1 MPQHTST
8 RQTPNTAGAADGEV
22 LPPDT
27 NNEPTPDA
35 AIATPEASDLAG
47 DTGVKSGA
55 DAGSSAAGE
64 GEAEAKTGS
73 SAAAPSEGETRADL
87 AADAESE
94 AKAATSA
101 GAETAAGLR
110 GGAQTQANTST
121 GTGSKAKAG
130 APAAADTKAGPSAD
144 ADGKTKA
151 RTPAAAKTR
160 ADRLASVKS
169 KARPSAGAATKAGSP
184 EGAKTEAGSP
194 TSAKTE
200 AGAAAVETEAGSAAG
215 AKTEVG
221 ASAAAKTEAGSPD
234 GTATKAGS
242 PASAEP
248 EADPSPAAEPEQ
260 AETSAPER
268 AVETPSEATAEAA
281 PDTAS
286 SAVKSGT
293 AEVADAPEAPDSE
306 VSATTPD
313 TEAVAEP
320 DASATDT
327 DASTE
332 AVAAAGTEP
341 EAAVDTASG
350 APETPDPSEATT
362 PRPKRPGLRSWS
374 SRLGLRRRMQAWRER
389 HPVAALTLSWVVT
402 FLAAAL
408 VYICL
413 EMPNTLGQLRLMEF
427 ARLPAEAIMAAVVL
441 LSLPRRARVI
451 VAAGFGALV
460 GAIAVLNMFD
470 MGFNEYLGR
479 HFNII
484 LDWSLFGDARGY
496 LKDTFGGTATQ
507 FITVALIALIVA
519 LIVLVALAMV
529 RLSNVLV
536 TYKAIATKGTL
547 IAGTVWITL
556 TAFALEFHGIPLAA
570 DHTAG
575 VIKYQVRAMQET
587 LRDEAEFKKIAK
599 VDAFGNTPGSQL
611 VPDLRGKDM
620 IFTFIESYGR
630 SAIEDPIMA
639 PGVDDTLAADT
650 KALSKAGFAAKSGW
664 LTSATYGGN
673 SWLGHSTTMSGLWVS
688 NQQRYRTVMASDHL
702 SLTDAFKKTGDYD
715 TVGVMP
721 GIQKGW
727 PEQSFY
733 GLDKVY
739 NAFQLGYKGPK
750 FSWSTMPDQYALEQF
765 QKQVH
770 SKPRADGKSLMS
782 MIILTSSHQPWAP
795 IPKLVPWDQLGNGS
809 IFDSIEKAGNKASSV
824 IADTTK
830 SRQEYGKSIQYSVN
844 SLTQWLERYGNDN
857 TVLVFLGDH
866 QPIARVSGNHASRD
880 VPISIVAKD
889 PKVLEKIDSWNWTDG
904 LRPAHKAPVWKMSDF
919 RDKFLT
925 AYGSTPHPKK
935 N

>member
-1 MPQHTST
+1 
-8 RQTPNTAGAADGEV
+8 
-22 LPPDT
+22 
-27 NNEPTPDA
+27 
-35 AIATPEASDLAG
+35 
-47 DTGVKSGA
+47 
-55 DAGSSAAGE
+55 
-64 GEAEAKTGS
+64 
-73 SAAAPSEGETRADL
+73 
-87 AADAESE
+87 
-94 AKAATSA
+94 
-101 GAETAAGLR
+101 
-110 GGAQTQANTST
+110 
-121 GTGSKAKAG
+121 
-130 APAAADTKAGPSAD
+130 
-144 ADGKTKA
+144 
-151 RTPAAAKTR
+151 
-160 ADRLASVKS
+160 
-169 KARPSAGAATKAGSP
+169 
-184 EGAKTEAGSP
+184 
-194 TSAKTE
+194 
-200 AGAAAVETEAGSAAG
+200 
-215 AKTEVG
+215 
-221 ASAAAKTEAGSPD
+221 
-234 GTATKAGS
+234 
-242 PASAEP
+242 
-248 EADPSPAAEPEQ
+248 
-260 AETSAPER
+260 
-268 AVETPSEATAEAA
+268 
-281 PDTAS
+281 
-286 SAVKSGT
+286 
-293 AEVADAPEAPDSE
+293 
-306 VSATTPD
+306 
-313 TEAVAEP
+313 
-320 DASATDT
+320 
-327 DASTE
+327 
-332 AVAAAGTEP
+332 
-341 EAAVDTASG
+341 
-350 APETPDPSEATT
+350 
-362 PRPKRPGLRSWS
+362 
-374 SRLGLRRRMQAWRER
+374 MQAWRET

-402 FLAAAL
+402 FLAAVL

-427 ARLPAEAIMAAVVL
+427 ARIPAEAIMAAVVL
-441 LSLPRRARVI
+441 LSLPRRARI
-451 VAAGFGALV
+451 VAAAGFGALV
-460 GAIAVLNMFD
+460 GALAVLNMFD

-507 FITVALIALIVA
+507 LITVALIALIVV

-529 RLSNVLV
+529 RLSTVLV
-536 TYKAIATKGTL
+536 TYKAHATRGTL
-547 IAGTVWITL
+547 IAGTVWITCS
-556 TAFALEFHGIPLAA
+556 AFALEFHGIPLAA

-575 VIKYQVRAMQET
+575 VLKYQVRAVQET
-587 LRDEAEFKKIAK
+587 LRDEAEFKKVAK

-639 PGVDDTLAADT
+639 PGVDETLAADT

-664 LTSATYGGN
+664 LTSATYGGS

-809 IFDSIEKAGNKASSV
+809 IFDAIQKAGNKASDV
-824 IADTTK
+824 IANSTK
-830 SRQEYGKSIQYSVN
+830 SREEYGKSIQYSVN

-889 PKVLEKIDSWNWTDG
+889 PKILEKIDSWNWTDG
-904 LRPAHKAPVWKMSDF
+904 LRPAHNAPVWKMSAF

-925 AYGSTPHPKK
+925 AYGSTPHPKS